1 MPKSKDWISA
11 ARLRTLPLSVSG
23 IIVGSS
29 LAIEGAIWKSTIFWL
44 AILTTIGF
52 QVLSNFANDYGDGI
66 KGTDEKREGE
76 QRLVASGIITSKQ
89 MKKAM
94 LLTTIITLFIA
105 MILIYKAFG
114 RDHFLLSILF
124 FSLGLISILA
134 AIKYTVGKK
143 AYGYS
148 GLGDVFVF
156 LFFGLLSVLGS
167 YFLFAKNLQWELLL
181 PSITIGF
188 LSMAVLNL
196 NNMRDIKTDAI
207 NNKKTL
213 VVTLGTYNAKRYH
226 FVLLG
231 FAMLSACFYT
241 FLNYKSPQQFIYF
254 IAFIPLVLN
263 IKTVY
268 LNKEPKRLDSE
279 LKKVALST
287 FLFALLFGLM
297 H

>member
-1 MPKSKDWISA
+1 
-11 ARLRTLPLSVSG
+11 
-23 IIVGSS
+23 
-29 LAIEGAIWKSTIFWL
+29 
-44 AILTTIGF
+44 
-52 QVLSNFANDYGDGI
+52 
-66 KGTDEKREGE
+66 
-76 QRLVASGIITSKQ
+76 
-89 MKKAM
+89 
-94 LLTTIITLFIA
+94 FIA

-124 FSLGLISILA
+124 FGLGLISILA

-213 VVTLGTYNAKRYH
+213 VVTLGT
-226 FVLLG
+226 
-231 FAMLSACFYT
+231 
-241 FLNYKSPQQFIYF
+241 
-254 IAFIPLVLN
+254 
-263 IKTVY
+263 
-268 LNKEPKRLDSE
+268 
-279 LKKVALST
+279 
-287 FLFALLFGLM
+287 
-297 H
+297 